1 MKKVKEENDN
11 AIKLLESKI
20 DILDKEIKNK
30 MEEHKQGVHVELH
43 AEKITE

>member
-1 MKKVKEENDN
+1 MMKVKEENDN
-11 AIKLLESKI
+11 AFKLLESKI

-30 MEEHKQGVHVELH
+30 MEEPQQGEHVELH